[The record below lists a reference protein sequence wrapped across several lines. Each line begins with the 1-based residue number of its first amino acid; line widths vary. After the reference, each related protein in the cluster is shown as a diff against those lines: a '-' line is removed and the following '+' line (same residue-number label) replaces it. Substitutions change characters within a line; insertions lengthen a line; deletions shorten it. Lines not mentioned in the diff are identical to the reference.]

1 LQELSNGLS
10 QDRLGGW
17 VGIVELR
24 VQGRRSYRSTD
35 TRDDDWVFE
44 SIRELRESR
53 DCANSS
59 KAHTKSKERKYGRV
73 SLKHEGLKLLG
84 NFEKQKQY

>member
-1 LQELSNGLS
+1 M
-10 QDRLGGW
+10 
-17 VGIVELR
+17 
-24 VQGRRSYRSTD
+24 STD

>member
-1 LQELSNGLS
+1 MQELSNGLS